1 MKWKGILEERGWMEG
16 REGGSWRFL
25 GTKRILYSCFPSFF
39 LGVELWLTWAGLGF
53 KLFDFP
59 FHQSL
64 MEGWVSAIVIKDISV
79 GN

>member
-1 MKWKGILEERGWMEG
+1 MKWKGILEERGWMDG
-16 REGGSWRFL
+16 REDRGDFL
-25 GTKRILYSCFPSFF
+25 GRSTVLYSCFPSFF

-64 MEGWVSAIVIKDISV
+64 MEGWVSVIVIKDISV